1 MTKKTRLADDQER
14 NAFDDGALD
23 ISTLRRVEVS
33 RGQPMSSLAVRFDAA
48 DLERLRQRAKAEGV
62 GVTQLVRR
70 WVRDRLDEPGQGD
83 EVDDLLDALDRSVRA
98 ARALKRSQRQGI
110 G

>member
-1 MTKKTRLADDQER
+1 MTKRTRSADNQER
-14 NAFDDGALD
+14 DAFDEGALD
-23 ISTLRRVEVS
+23 VSTLRRVEVS

-48 DLERLRQRAKAEGV
+48 DLERLRQRANAEGV

-70 WVRDRLDEPGQGD
+70 WVRDRLDEPQQGD
-83 EVDDLLDALDRSVRA
+83 EVDDLMDALDRSLRA
-98 ARALKRSQRQGI
+98 AQALKRSQGRRI